1 MKKLAQERDDWLLV
15 SQDECWF
22 SRFAQPNLH
31 SFSPAGDNLK
41 LVERSP
47 TTTDENQAIACFGA
61 VCQQSGER
69 YFYLADGQPNTK
81 CAISM
86 LKALITVAQSKK

>member
-1 MKKLAQERDDWLLV
+1 MKQWAKEREDWLLV

-31 SFSPAGDNLK
+31 SFAQAGDNLK

-47 TTTDENQAIACFGA
+47 TAKDKDKAIACFGA
-61 VCQQSGER
+61 VCQQLGER
-69 YFYLADGQPNTK
+69 YFYLADGSTPY
-81 CAISM
+81 
-86 LKALITVAQSKK
+86 